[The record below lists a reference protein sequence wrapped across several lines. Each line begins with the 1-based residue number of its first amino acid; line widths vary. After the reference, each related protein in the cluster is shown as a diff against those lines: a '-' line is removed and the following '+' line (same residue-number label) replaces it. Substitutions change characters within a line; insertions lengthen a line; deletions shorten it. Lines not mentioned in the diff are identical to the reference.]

1 MGVDHMSILTSISIF
16 SEYHSNVF
24 VEIALLI
31 TIGIIGGK
39 LAEIV
44 RLPKVTGY
52 IIIGIIFGPSVL
64 NFFSD
69 EMLVQFKTLKLLALG
84 FIGYNVGLE
93 VDFKILRNNRNTVL
107 YLTLA
112 QSIFTFVLVAGAIVL
127 FIGENDWIYAL
138 ILGAIA
144 TVTTPAPI
152 IATIKTYH
160 AKGRVTDLLFP
171 MIALDDVLG
180 VILFAMVL
188 PISVFLAGSTSE
200 VTTLSQLLAQ
210 PVFEIVLAVIIGLI
224 IGGIVVK
231 ILNYYYKGDN
241 VSILIIVIIGLFFGI
256 GLSYMIGT
264 SIILLPLTIGA
275 VLANSLNLDIKEKV
289 RRNTDAV
296 ILPLLLVFF
305 TLSGAE
311 LDIQL
316 LPSIGI
322 LGLVYI
328 VVRVIGKVFAS
339 TVTAKAL
346 KENKNVSNY
355 LGFALIPQG
364 GVAIDMAILAEIRFL
379 QLASETGNQ
388 EYVAI
393 GSTILTVVLG
403 AVVIY
408 KLFGE
413 IIVKWAFKK
422 SGDIK
427 HEDHEAHS
435 HII

>member
-1 MGVDHMSILTSISIF
+1 MINLLGSISIF

-24 VEIALLI
+24 IEIALLI
-31 TIGIIGGK
+31 TVGILGGK
-39 LAEIV
+39 LAEML

-52 IIIGIIFGPSVL
+52 IFIGLVFGPNAL
-64 NFFSD
+64 NFFTD
-69 EMLVQFKTLKLLALG
+69 EVIEQFKTLKLLALG

-93 VDFKILRNNRNTVL
+93 VDFKLLRNNRNTVL
-107 YLTLA
+107 YITIA
-112 QSIFTFVLVAGAIVL
+112 QSVLTFILVAGAIVL
-127 FIGENDWIYAL
+127 IVKENAWIYAL

-152 IATIKTYH
+152 IATIKSYK

-180 VILFAMVL
+180 VIIFALVL
-188 PISVFLAGSTSE
+188 PISVFLAGNTDT
-200 VTTLSQLLAQ
+200 VTTLSELLAQ
-210 PVFEIVLAVIIGLI
+210 PVFEIVMAIVLGLI
-224 IGGIVVK
+224 IGGVVVK
-231 ILNYYYKGDN
+231 ILNYFYKGDN

-256 GLSYMIGT
+256 GLSYMLGT
-264 SIILLPLTIGA
+264 STILLPLTIGS

-311 LDIQL
+311 LDIKL
-316 LPSIGI
+316 LPSIGV
-322 LGLVYI
+322 LGVIYI
-328 VVRVIGKVFAS
+328 FVRIIGKVVAS

-346 KENKNVSNY
+346 GEKSNVHKY

-379 QLASETGNQ
+379 QLASETGNPA
-388 EYVAI
+388 YIHI

-422 SGDIK
+422 SGDIQTEN
-427 HEDHEAHS
+427 HETHS

>member
-1 MGVDHMSILTSISIF
+1 MVNMLLSSISLF
-16 SEYHSNVF
+16 SEYQSNVF
-24 VEIALLI
+24 LEIALLI
-31 TIGIIGGK
+31 TVGILGGK
-39 LAEIV
+39 LAEFIK
-44 RLPKVTGY
+44 LPKVTGY
-52 IIIGIIFGPSVL
+52 IFIGLIFGPNVL
-64 NFFSD
+64 NFFSA
-69 EMLVQFKTLKLLALG
+69 EVIEQFKSLKLLALG

-93 VDFKILRNNRNTVL
+93 VDFKLLRNNRNTVV
-107 YLTLA
+107 YLTIA
-112 QSIFTFVLVAGAIVL
+112 QSVLTFLLVATAIILVL
-127 FIGENDWIYAL
+127 DEFNWTYAL

-171 MIALDDVLG
+171 MIALDDVMG
-180 VILFAMVL
+180 VIMFALML
-188 PISVFLAGSTSE
+188 PIAVFLAGSTNT
-200 VTTLSQLLAQ
+200 VTNISQLLAQ
-210 PVFEIVLAVIIGLI
+210 PIFEIVLAIIIGLV
-224 IGGIVVK
+224 IGAVVVK

-241 VSILIIVIIGLFFGI
+241 VSILIIIIIAVFFGI
-256 GLSYMIGT
+256 GLSYMLNT
-264 SIILLPLTIGA
+264 STILLPLTIGA
-275 VLANSLNLDIKEKV
+275 VLANSLNPDIKEKV

-296 ILPLLLVFF
+296 VMPLLLVFF

-311 LDIQL
+311 LNIQL
-316 LPSIGI
+316 LPSIGL
-322 LGLVYI
+322 LGVIYI
-328 VVRVIGKVFAS
+328 FVRVIGKIVAS
-339 TVTAKAL
+339 TVTARAL
-346 KENKNVSNY
+346 KEDRNVSKY

-379 QLASETGNQ
+379 QLASETGNP
-388 EYVAI
+388 EFANI

-427 HEDHEAHS
+427 YEEHETHS

>member
-1 MGVDHMSILTSISIF
+1 MSILASISIF

-39 LAEIV
+39 LAEIA

-52 IIIGIIFGPSVL
+52 IIIGIIFGPSGL
-64 NFFSD
+64 NFFSS
-69 EMLVQFKTLKLLALG
+69 EMLEQFKTLKLLALG

-107 YLTLA
+107 YITLA
-112 QSIFTFVLVAGAIVL
+112 QSILTFVLVAGAIIL
-127 FIGENDWIYAL
+127 FVKDNDWIYAL

-152 IATIKTYH
+152 IATIKSYR

-180 VILFAMVL
+180 VIIFALVL
-188 PISVFLAGSTSE
+188 PISVFLAGSTNE
-200 VTTLSQLLAQ
+200 VTTLNQLLAQ
-210 PVFEIVLAVIIGLI
+210 PVFEIVLAVVIGLI
-224 IGGIVVK
+224 IGAVVVK

-311 LDIQL
+311 LNIQL

-322 LGLVYI
+322 LGLVYVFVRI
-328 VVRVIGKVFAS
+328 VGKVVGS
-339 TVTAKAL
+339 TITAKAL
-346 KENKNVSNY
+346 GEKSSVSNY

-379 QLASETGNQ
+379 QLASETGNS
-388 EYVAI
+388 EFISI

-403 AVVIY
+403 AVVLY
-408 KLFGE
+408 KIFGE

-422 SGDIK
+422 AGDIK
-427 HEDHEAHS
+427 YEDHEAHS

>member
-1 MGVDHMSILTSISIF
+1 MLELLASISIF

-24 VEIALLI
+24 IEIAILI
-31 TIGIIGGK
+31 TVGILGGK
-39 LAEIV
+39 LAEMI

-52 IIIGIIFGPSVL
+52 IFIGLLFGPHVL
-64 NFFSD
+64 NVFTAD
-69 EMLVQFKTLKLLALG
+69 MIDQFKTLKLLALG

-93 VDFKILRNNRNTVL
+93 VDFKLLKNNKNTVL
-107 YLTLA
+107 YLTIA
-112 QSIFTFVLVAGAIVL
+112 QSLLTFVLVAGAIVL
-127 FIGENDWIYAL
+127 LIDENEWIYAL

-152 IATIKTYH
+152 IATIKTYK

-180 VILFAMVL
+180 VIIFALVL
-188 PISVFLAGSTSE
+188 PISVFLAGNTE
-200 VTTLSQLLAQ
+200 TVTTLNELLAQ
-210 PVFEIVLAVIIGLI
+210 PVFEIVLGIIIGLV
-224 IGGIVVK
+224 IGGVIVK
-231 ILNYYYKGDN
+231 ILNYFYKGDN

-256 GLSYMIGT
+256 GMSYMLET
-264 SIILLPLTIGA
+264 STILLPLTIGA

-296 ILPLLLVFF
+296 ILPLLLIFF

-311 LDIQL
+311 LDITL
-316 LPSIGI
+316 LPSIGVLGVIYI
-322 LGLVYI
+322 L
-328 VVRVIGKVFAS
+328 VRVLGKVSAS
-339 TVTAKAL
+339 TLTAKL
-346 KENKNVSNY
+346 LGEKQNVHKY

-379 QLASETGNQ
+379 QLASETGNPV
-388 EYVAI
+388 YANI

-403 AVVIY
+403 AVIVY

-427 HEDHEAHS
+427 YEDHEAHS

>member
-1 MGVDHMSILTSISIF
+1 MGNMLLSSISLF
-16 SEYHSNVF
+16 SEYESNVF
-24 VEIALLI
+24 LEIALLI
-31 TIGIIGGK
+31 TSGILGGK
-39 LAEIV
+39 LAEFIK
-44 RLPKVTGY
+44 LPKVTGY
-52 IIIGIIFGPSVL
+52 IFIGLIFGPNVL
-64 NFFSD
+64 NFFSA
-69 EMLVQFKTLKLLALG
+69 EVIEQFKSLKLLALG

-93 VDFKILRNNRNTVL
+93 VDFKLLRNNRNTVV
-107 YLTLA
+107 YLTIA
-112 QSIFTFVLVAGAIVL
+112 QSLLTFLLVSSTIILVLKDY
-127 FIGENDWIYAL
+127 DWTYAL

-160 AKGRVTDLLFP
+160 AKGRITDLLFP
-171 MIALDDVLG
+171 MIALDDVMG
-180 VILFAMVL
+180 VIIFALML
-188 PISVFLAGSTSE
+188 PIAVFLAGSSE
-200 VTTLSQLLAQ
+200 TVTNISQLLAQ
-210 PVFEIVLAVIIGLI
+210 PIFDIVLAILIGLI
-224 IGGIVVK
+224 IGGVVVK

-241 VSILIIVIIGLFFGI
+241 VSILIIIIIAVFFGI
-256 GLSYMIGT
+256 GLSYMLNT
-264 SIILLPLTIGA
+264 STILLPLTIGA

-296 ILPLLLVFF
+296 VMPLLLVFF

-311 LDIQL
+311 LNIQL
-316 LPSIGI
+316 LPSIGL
-322 LGLVYI
+322 LGVIYI
-328 VVRVIGKVFAS
+328 FVRVIGKIVAS
-339 TVTAKAL
+339 TITARAL
-346 KENKNVSNY
+346 KEGKNVSKY

-388 EYVAI
+388 DYANI

-427 HEDHEAHS
+427 YEDHETHS